1 MFYNLGVWGFI
12 RHVFL
17 FLDCLT
23 RLKRLQRAKNA
34 RFWFPIRAMDYLVLG
49 LVEHG
54 RSSKI
59 ESICYGSVSFLI
71 ISDGLYS
78 DFSL

>member
-1 MFYNLGVWGFI
+1 MFYNLGVRGFI

-17 FLDCLT
+17 FLGCLT
-23 RLKRLQRAKNA
+23 RLERLQGAKSA
-34 RFWFPIRAMDYLVLG
+34 RFWIPIRAMVYLVLG

-59 ESICYGSVSFLI
+59 ESICCGSV
-71 ISDGLYS
+71 
-78 DFSL
+78 